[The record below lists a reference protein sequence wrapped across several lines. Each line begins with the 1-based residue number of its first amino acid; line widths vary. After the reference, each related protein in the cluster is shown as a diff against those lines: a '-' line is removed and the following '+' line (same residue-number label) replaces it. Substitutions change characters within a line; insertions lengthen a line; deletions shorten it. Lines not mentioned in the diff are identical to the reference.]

1 MHLCNR
7 FDDPNIRKL
16 CLLSRLRLGN
26 DELRRFVL
34 LAYIILSLGLP
45 AGENYLIKV
54 ATSSSLFQR
63 TSANYIRQVRL
74 NALMSQVTVPLSRN
88 LPVQVVQCLR
98 IGQQHGPRLFRMMIF

>member
-7 FDDPNIRKL
+7 LDDPNIRKL

-45 AGENYLIKV
+45 AGENYFITV

-98 IGQQHGPRLFRMMIF
+98 IGQQHCSRLFRMMIF